1 MGFDSRIWK
10 FVQPLQMETFGIPPL
25 AKSDDWQ
32 EDLLDRSEKRFKK
45 ALEDETV
52 LLNREAVEEF
62 IRRQVRRYLT
72 SQLVK
77 KPVVITRIHVV

>member
-1 MGFDSRIWK
+1 
-10 FVQPLQMETFGIPPL
+10 METFGIPPL
-25 AKSDDWQ
+25 AKAESWQ
-32 EDLLDRSEKRFKK
+32 EDLLDRSEKRFIKS
-45 ALEDETV
+45 LEDETV
-52 LLNREAVEEF
+52 LLSREAVEEF